1 MRDRLSGLAARHVP
15 RGVAILSLLF
25 FASYVMGL
33 LRDRTFAREFGAGS
47 ELDAFVAAFR
57 LPELLF
63 DVLVEAGLAAPFIPI
78 FVRLR
83 GLDPTHADRFAR
95 TILSGA
101 VGVMGIASLVLFVF
115 ADATTQLVAP
125 GFTGA
130 EREMYVSLF
139 RIMLITQVL
148 FAASLTL
155 GQVLLA
161 EQRYFW
167 YAIAPLLYN
176 AGIIAGTLLLSDE
189 IGIHGAAVGAVFG
202 AVIHL
207 GSRFIGLRGSRFRP
221 GFSFAFRTRSVREF
235 VRLMIPKMI
244 SQPVEPAVFLFFTNI
259 ASGLATG
266 SVAIVDYARN
276 FQGAPVTL
284 IGVAYAVA
292 AFPALSV
299 AHAAGDRPTF
309 TQLLRTTAVS
319 IAVFTTAASV
329 VLIVFGDLIIG
340 TLLGGGAFDAEDVAL
355 TAAVLAAFAL
365 SVPFESLSHL
375 LSRAIY
381 ATRDTLLQVLASLAG
396 LGITIVATVVLLPTQ
411 EILAIPLGFTIG
423 QVVKTGLLALAL
435 WVRIRAS
442 SWEMGPAVARGGHN
456 HSG

>member
-1 MRDRLSGLAARHVP
+1 
-15 RGVAILSLLF
+15 
-25 FASYVMGL
+25 
-33 LRDRTFAREFGAGS
+33 
-47 ELDAFVAAFR
+47 
-57 LPELLF
+57 
-63 DVLVEAGLAAPFIPI
+63 
-78 FVRLR
+78 
-83 GLDPTHADRFAR
+83 
-95 TILSGA
+95 
-101 VGVMGIASLVLFVF
+101 
-115 ADATTQLVAP
+115 
-125 GFTGA
+125 
-130 EREMYVSLF
+130 
-139 RIMLITQVL
+139 
-148 FAASLTL
+148 
-155 GQVLLA
+155 
-161 EQRYFW
+161 
-167 YAIAPLLYN
+167 
-176 AGIIAGTLLLSDE
+176 
-189 IGIHGAAVGAVFG
+189 
-202 AVIHL
+202 VIHL
-207 GSRFIGLRGSRFRP
+207 ASRFIGLRGSRFRP
-221 GFSFAFRTRSVREF
+221 GLSFAFRTSSVREF

-259 ASGLATG
+259 ASGLAAG

-309 TQLLRTTAVS
+309 TQLLRTTALS

-396 LGITIVATVVLLPTQ
+396 LGITIVATLLLLPTQ

-435 WVRIRAS
+435 RFRIRGSRWEAS
-442 SWEMGPAVARGGHN
+442 PAA
-456 HSG
+456 